1 MMTHFTADT
10 YLLHSLVLL
19 FVRLLA
25 ILTKALHSILLLA
38 TKRVWHI
45 LVGHDH
51 CCVLYIVTS

>member
-25 ILTKALHSILLLA
+25 ILTEALHSILLLA
-38 TKRVWHI
+38 TKRGVAY
-45 LVGHDH
+45 L
-51 CCVLYIVTS
+51 